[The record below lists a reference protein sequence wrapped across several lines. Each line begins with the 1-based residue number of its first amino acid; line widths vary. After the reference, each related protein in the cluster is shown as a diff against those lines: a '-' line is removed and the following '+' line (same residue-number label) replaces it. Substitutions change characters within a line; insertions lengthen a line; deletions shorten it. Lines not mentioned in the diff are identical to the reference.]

1 MDPSEPFEHEHAD
14 SPWAAFSALSAL
26 FGEGSPLAGLFREG
40 SPLVPGNGPE
50 CMACP
55 ICLVLYGLRQARP
68 EVTEHLLKASME
80 LVLAMKAVVDSA
92 AERQSAGGSLRRI
105 PIS

>member
-1 MDPSEPFEHEHAD
+1 MDPSEPFEHEHTG
-14 SPWAAFSALSAL
+14 SPWAAFSTL
-26 FGEGSPLAGLFREG
+26 FGDHSPLASLFKEGSPF
-40 SPLVPGNGPE
+40 VPGNGPE

-55 ICLVLYGLRQARP
+55 ICLLLYGVRQARP